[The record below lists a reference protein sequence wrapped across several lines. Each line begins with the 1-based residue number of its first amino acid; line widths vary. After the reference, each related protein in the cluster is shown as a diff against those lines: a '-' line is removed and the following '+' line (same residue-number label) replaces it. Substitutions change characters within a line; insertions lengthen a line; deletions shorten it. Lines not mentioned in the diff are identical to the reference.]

1 MIFMKGAIH
10 TWTLIMIISTAI
22 IPIHGVTG
30 SDSPGPRLDLDDVEW
45 IGTDSINISTF
56 LNRSLELRIDHDS
69 SDGRLTRNSTIFDP
83 YFTHNSTIRA
93 AIDTCPQWLNDT
105 LSWKFIDINQYN
117 SWKYTS
123 ILLDPD
129 LDARFIDEIAFFIGY
144 TSPDILNSFFTVPT
158 LIIENVEMMYRVS
171 SDVDYAMI
179 TDTIRSD
186 GRHSTLV
193 YSTPSGNVTLP
204 EDIYYR
210 YLVMPVNEM
219 EQPAYINLTTF
230 QKTDD
235 PEKGVFWRSY
245 LYNANDTGFPV
256 LSQLLAN
263 ETTLW
268 NGTRNQVANNGA
280 VGAVTGWESSV
291 MDFRYQEGMRRDHQ
305 PVSIYKQHFGLCGE
319 NAQVLVAA
327 AKIALIPAV
336 VTINFDMMHAWNEFY
351 ESGWHQWEGY
361 SHRID
366 DPAAEGVPGAV
377 TVMTNLDPDGSFFTN
392 TDLYTPTTN
401 LTVNVRDRNGFP
413 VDGAMVKIFSQPG
426 TNHYGLIPLLGNAT
440 DVNGNADFMV
450 GSGFQYYVQVLSP
463 IGGWLNSSAALPLA
477 FPTTDP
483 GKTQIFNIT
492 LDSSMPLKANL
503 SGILGEME
511 YGFRFEVNVK
521 DIVQRTRFH
530 RDPWGYYETIERGYP
545 DRTGLEVYF
554 LDDENLSAYYEGRE
568 FYPAAALNLTKGDS
582 ESITLPYEGNWHVVI
597 PGLSRPLTRTFISL
611 EIRAKRS
618 VVDPRVVIISP
629 GEGTYLV
636 DEIIDFSGSV
646 EPILPGMGNIQ
657 HVWKIMGGIGYLST
671 ESSFSTTL
679 PYGSHVIEY
688 LVFNETGLIGLDSVN
703 IRIEYPNRPPESI
716 IGGLEE
722 GAVIEFGTRIVLTG
736 EGSTDPD
743 NDTLTFTWRD
753 EDKLTVLSRS
763 VILNTTFKSGNHNIS
778 LTAGDPDGLEDKAFL
793 TFRVLEP
800 NLKPVPIIMSPEP
813 WSIFEEGEEIEISA
827 EGSYDLDEDMLQ
839 FRWEDSIDGN
849 ISNEKE
855 DSYRFSIG
863 LHTLTLFV
871 HDGRET
877 SSDVVRFHVVEREP
891 EPDLEPVSNIFSPA
905 NGMRFHISD
914 DIEFSAFG
922 SFDPEGSELSYLWEV
937 DGMVVSRDPEFTLQ
951 LDEGVHLVNLTVFDS
966 NHSSTMSSTI
976 IVLDRSPI
984 LSLKVNGTE
993 MNSSNEVILLGN
1005 VNYTFDGSQC
1015 EDPDGLPI
1023 AFTWKLGDVVISEE
1037 STFMRS
1043 FEPGIHYLTLEIDD
1057 GSKRSVSKV
1066 LLLRILDTGDGQ
1078 PDEDRGNDR
1087 ENDNDISF
1095 LFYLIPFII
1104 ILISLAVI
1112 IFVIIR
1118 YNSIEGEDDQG
1129 QLD

>member
-1 MIFMKGAIH
+1 
-10 TWTLIMIISTAI
+10 
-22 IPIHGVTG
+22 
-30 SDSPGPRLDLDDVEW
+30 
-45 IGTDSINISTF
+45 
-56 LNRSLELRIDHDS
+56 
-69 SDGRLTRNSTIFDP
+69 
-83 YFTHNSTIRA
+83 
-93 AIDTCPQWLNDT
+93 
-105 LSWKFIDINQYN
+105 
-117 SWKYTS
+117 
-123 ILLDPD
+123 
-129 LDARFIDEIAFFIGY
+129 
-144 TSPDILNSFFTVPT
+144 
-158 LIIENVEMMYRVS
+158 
-171 SDVDYAMI
+171 
-179 TDTIRSD
+179 
-186 GRHSTLV
+186 
-193 YSTPSGNVTLP
+193 
-204 EDIYYR
+204 
-210 YLVMPVNEM
+210 
-219 EQPAYINLTTF
+219 
-230 QKTDD
+230 
-235 PEKGVFWRSY
+235 
-245 LYNANDTGFPV
+245 
-256 LSQLLAN
+256 
-263 ETTLW
+263 
-268 NGTRNQVANNGA
+268 
-280 VGAVTGWESSV
+280 
-291 MDFRYQEGMRRDHQ
+291 
-305 PVSIYKQHFGLCGE
+305 
-319 NAQVLVAA
+319 
-327 AKIALIPAV
+327 
-336 VTINFDMMHAWNEFY
+336 
-351 ESGWHQWEGY
+351 
-361 SHRID
+361 
-366 DPAAEGVPGAV
+366 
-377 TVMTNLDPDGSFFTN
+377 
-392 TDLYTPTTN
+392 
-401 LTVNVRDRNGFP
+401 
-413 VDGAMVKIFSQPG
+413 
-426 TNHYGLIPLLGNAT
+426 
-440 DVNGNADFMV
+440 
-450 GSGFQYYVQVLSP
+450 
-463 IGGWLNSSAALPLA
+463 
-477 FPTTDP
+477 
-483 GKTQIFNIT
+483 
-492 LDSSMPLKANL
+492 
-503 SGILGEME
+503 
-511 YGFRFEVNVK
+511 
-521 DIVQRTRFH
+521 
-530 RDPWGYYETIERGYP
+530 
-545 DRTGLEVYF
+545 
-554 LDDENLSAYYEGRE
+554 
-568 FYPAAALNLTKGDS
+568 
-582 ESITLPYEGNWHVVI
+582 
-597 PGLSRPLTRTFISL
+597 
-611 EIRAKRS
+611 
-618 VVDPRVVIISP
+618 
-629 GEGTYLV
+629 
-636 DEIIDFSGSV
+636 
-646 EPILPGMGNIQ
+646 
-657 HVWKIMGGIGYLST
+657 
-671 ESSFSTTL
+671 
-679 PYGSHVIEY
+679 
-688 LVFNETGLIGLDSVN
+688 
-703 IRIEYPNRPPESI
+703 
-716 IGGLEE
+716 
-722 GAVIEFGTRIVLTG
+722 
-736 EGSTDPD
+736 
-743 NDTLTFTWRD
+743 
-753 EDKLTVLSRS
+753 